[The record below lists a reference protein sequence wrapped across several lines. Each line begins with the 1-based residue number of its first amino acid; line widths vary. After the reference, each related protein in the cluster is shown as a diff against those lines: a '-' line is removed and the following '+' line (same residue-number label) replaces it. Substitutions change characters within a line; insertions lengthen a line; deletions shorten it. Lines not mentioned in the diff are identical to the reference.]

1 MPVATDPTGQQLLQ
15 VPTRIDFLLRSA
27 AAVAVTM
34 PAAAADMV
42 MRAMLTTVDPRLSS
56 LLSSAL
62 VASDAGD
69 HIAAHRWVQRAI
81 AYRDQ
86 RRAERWPSAAP
97 N

>member
-1 MPVATDPTGQQLLQ
+1 MPVAVDPTGQQMVQ
-15 VPTRIDFLLRSA
+15 VPSRIDFLLRSA

-34 PAAAADMV
+34 PATAADMV
-42 MRAMLTTVDPRLSS
+42 MRVMITTVDPRLLN

-81 AYRDQ
+81 DYRDQ
-86 RRAERWPSAAP
+86 RRAGR
-97 N
+97 